1 MMSLWDALR
10 MNMMISYQE
19 LVRTFLSVLLILVS
33 ALLIECTYKSL
44 WQVNC
49 FPAS

>member
-19 LVRTFLSVLLILVS
+19 LVRTFPSYLMMM
-33 ALLIECTYKSL
+33 SL
-44 WQVNC
+44 TIIQKNKNNTND
-49 FPAS
+49 